1 MTNLALYFRPFARGE
16 DHRVMLRQLRRPV
29 LTVLKWQLLA
39 TTAIALLSGLVAG
52 WHGALSAV
60 AGGAISV
67 TAGLSAALVA
77 SLASARSAGSVV
89 MGALRAEAVK
99 LGAAP
104 KTGCEHHV
112 PPLESDQWRREGWQM
127 IQLPRS
133 RVSKYQCGVC
143 CGTPV
148 HHQIRKPRGAP
159 S

>member
-99 LGAAP
+99 LGIA
-104 KTGCEHHV
+104 V
-112 PPLESDQWRREGWQM
+112 LLLWLVLLNYREA
-127 IQLPRS
+127 
-133 RVSKYQCGVC
+133 VV
-143 CGTPV
+143 
-148 HHQIRKPRGAP
+148 GALIA
-159 S
+159 SFIVTLVIFAMAFFVRDY